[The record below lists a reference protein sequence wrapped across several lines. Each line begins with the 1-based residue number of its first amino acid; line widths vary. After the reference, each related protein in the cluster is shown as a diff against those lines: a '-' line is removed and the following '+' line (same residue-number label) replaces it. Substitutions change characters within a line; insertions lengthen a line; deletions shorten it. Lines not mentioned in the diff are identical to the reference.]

1 MYYAVGRWNDYYTA
15 LIYVSTDK
23 YLPLQMILRSILTGY
38 ESGFAIDSGSTRYM
52 TAEEVQA
59 MMEAA
64 YIAQSM
70 KYSLIFISSVP
81 LLVAYPFC
89 QKYFVKG
96 MMIGSLKG

>member
-1 MYYAVGRWNDYYTA
+1 M
-15 LIYVSTDK
+15 STDK

-38 ESGFAIDSGSTRYM
+38 ESGLAIDSGSTRYM

-64 YIAQSM
+64 YLAQSM

-81 LLVAYPFC
+81 LLIAYPFC

-96 MMIGSLKG
+96 MMVGSLKG